1 MLKCSVLANANRKG
15 LISVDHLKKCTHN
28 ACSSECCS
36 GCGLN
41 VPARH
46 TYRDETGDACI
57 TAHSVF
63 PGIQLIYNSVHMD
76 CCSLGAEAEGRV
88 VELHHCRE
96 GRIEQQFGDTFFY
109 LMPGDLSISIRE
121 TPVSEYRFPLRHYHG
136 ISIVVDT
143 KKAPR
148 CLSCFLE
155 DVNVQPLNVAKKLC
169 GDRNCFILRQETCI
183 EHIFSELYSVPESYR
198 KGYFK
203 IKIMEL
209 LLVLSG
215 MEPGCQSASVSGLS
229 REQAELAKQAAGF
242 LAENMDQRITVADLA
257 ARFHVSQTHLQNAF
271 RGVYGVPVFSYMRI
285 QKMQAAALRLIHT
298 EQSVMEI
305 ASEYGYDNASK
316 FASAFREIMGETPV
330 EYRKM
335 HSPAAG

>member
-1 MLKCSVLANANRKG
+1 MEMP
-15 LISVDHLKKCTHN
+15 KKCTQN
-28 ACSSECCS
+28 TCAANCSSGCS
-36 GCGLN
+36 LDL
-41 VPARH
+41 PARH
-46 TYRDETGDACI
+46 TYRDDSGDASI
-57 TAHSVF
+57 TAYSVF

-76 CCSLGAEAEGRV
+76 CCSLGAEADGRV
-88 VELHHCRE
+88 VELHHCKE
-96 GRIEQQFGDTFFY
+96 GRIEQQFDDTFFY
-109 LMPGDLSISIRE
+109 LMPGDLSVSIRE
-121 TPVSEYRFPLRHYHG
+121 TPVSEYQFPLRHYHG

-155 DVNVQPLNVAKKLC
+155 DVNVQPLTVAKKLC
-169 GDRNCFILRQETCI
+169 GDRNCFILRQEACI
-183 EHIFSELYSVPESYR
+183 EHIFSELYNVPESYR

-215 MEPGCQSASVSGLS
+215 MDPQRQIASVSGLS

-242 LAENMDQRITVADLA
+242 LADNMDQRISVADLA

-285 QKMQAAALRLIHT
+285 QKMQAAALQLIHT
-298 EQSVMEI
+298 DQSVMEI

-316 FASAFREIMGETPV
+316 FASAFREIMGESPV
-330 EYRKM
+330 EYRRM
-335 HSPAAG
+335 HSLLVG